1 MNTPIECDLYGNVN
15 STHIM
20 GNKMMNG
27 IGGSGDF
34 ARNAGLTIFATAS
47 VAKEGAISCIVP
59 MCSHIDHTE
68 HDVQVIVTEQGL
80 ADLRWKSPRQR
91 AELIVERCAHPQYRP
106 LLREYLKDAAKY
118 GGHTPHNL
126 QQALSWHT
134 RYLDICAEQN
144 KLIGQREALTPWLGL
159 DVPLD
164 TASTKH
170 VLVLFGTLSGLAS
183 HQAVEAALAETT
195 ELCQVQWAGRA
206 GELQYVL
213 VLCHRKAGEAARDAL
228 KSFGFTATSFR
239 GWKGTARSNI
249 DQIEDRQ
256 RILSQELEACRARLA
271 QEAGHQTA
279 LQICIDRMTQ
289 DIQRMEAKEKLLS
302 STSTF
307 FLEGWVPAEQLSDV
321 EHLLSQYSAAWEAT
335 DPEPDEYPQVPV
347 KLKNNRLTRPLNMVT
362 DMYVYPAYDG
372 VDPNPLMAPFFIF
385 FFGMMM
391 ADMAYGL
398 LMLAGG
404 IFMRRKLRPS
414 GTMEHMAGLL
424 ILCGISTFVMGAL
437 TGSFLGDFLPRLA
450 KLIRPDTT
458 FTALPALFT
467 PLTDTLAILI
477 GSLALGLL
485 QVLTGMAISVVRK
498 VQAGTWTDALWDEG
512 TWWIILAGVALA
524 VVGIGNLGGYPIVLL
539 IGLLMLLYGGTRN
552 AKGFGKLTAL
562 IGTVYNGAT
571 GFFSDIL
578 SYARL
583 MALMLAGS
591 VIAQVFNTLGEVSG
605 SVAGFVIISLVGNAL
620 NFMLNLLGCYVHDLR
635 LQCLEFFGRF
645 YKEGGKPFR
654 PLLINTKYVDIKEED

>member
-1 MNTPIECDLYGNVN
+1 
-15 STHIM
+15 
-20 GNKMMNG
+20 
-27 IGGSGDF
+27 
-34 ARNAGLTIFATAS
+34 
-47 VAKEGAISCIVP
+47 
-59 MCSHIDHTE
+59 
-68 HDVQVIVTEQGL
+68 
-80 ADLRWKSPRQR
+80 
-91 AELIVERCAHPQYRP
+91 
-106 LLREYLKDAAKY
+106 
-118 GGHTPHNL
+118 
-126 QQALSWHT
+126 
-134 RYLDICAEQN
+134 
-144 KLIGQREALTPWLGL
+144 
-159 DVPLD
+159 
-164 TASTKH
+164 
-170 VLVLFGTLSGLAS
+170 
-183 HQAVEAALAETT
+183 
-195 ELCQVQWAGRA
+195 
-206 GELQYVL
+206 
-213 VLCHRKAGEAARDAL
+213 
-228 KSFGFTATSFR
+228 
-239 GWKGTARSNI
+239 
-249 DQIEDRQ
+249 
-256 RILSQELEACRARLA
+256 
-271 QEAGHQTA
+271 
-279 LQICIDRMTQ
+279 
-289 DIQRMEAKEKLLS
+289 
-302 STSTF
+302 
-307 FLEGWVPAEQLSDV
+307 
-321 EHLLSQYSAAWEAT
+321 
-335 DPEPDEYPQVPV
+335 
-347 KLKNNRLTRPLNMVT
+347 
-362 DMYVYPAYDG
+362 
-372 VDPNPLMAPFFIF
+372 
-385 FFGMMM
+385 
-391 ADMAYGL
+391 
-398 LMLAGG
+398 
-404 IFMRRKLRPS
+404 
-414 GTMEHMAGLL
+414 MAGLL

-450 KLIRPDTT
+450 KLTRPDTT

-591 VIAQVFNTLGEVSG
+591 VIAQVFNTLGEVTG